1 MGLRFRANWRII
13 WQGGIKPTRKSPPEI
28 DSKANYEPKMAPFPT
43 KRRVGSTLV
52 ALAVFSAVLGHS
64 GASYEIVSCLIARNP
79 VIFQAVGLEFWVV
92 THSEK
97 CPDGRKT
104 QSRRDGR

>member
-13 WQGGIKPTRKSPPEI
+13 WQGGIKPTRKPDQKTP
-28 DSKANYEPKMAPFPT
+28 YEPVQAPSAV
-43 KRRVGSTLV
+43 KRRLPATLV

-64 GASYEIVSCLIARNP
+64 GASYEVVSCLIARNP

-92 THSEK
+92 AHSER